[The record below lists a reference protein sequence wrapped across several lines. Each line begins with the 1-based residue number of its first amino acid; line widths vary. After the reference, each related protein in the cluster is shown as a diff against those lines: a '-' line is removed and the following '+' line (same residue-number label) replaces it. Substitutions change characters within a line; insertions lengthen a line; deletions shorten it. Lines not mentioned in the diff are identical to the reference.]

1 MKAAATIQLTM
12 RNTEGVVIAL
22 RGRRNA
28 WLITQ
33 KPYHTST
40 QGKII

>member
-1 MKAAATIQLTM
+1 MKAAATIQFTM

-22 RGRRNA
+22 RGRRNT
-28 WLITQ
+28 WLGAQ

-40 QGKII
+40 QGKTS